1 MHVIF
6 PTKTPSKCWEA
17 RGKEKT
23 KERMIN
29 EDKQKKSKSE

>member
-6 PTKTPSKCWEA
+6 PTKTLSKYWEA

-29 EDKQKKSKSE
+29 EEKQE